1 MKRYLSVFEM
11 IARSSIYK
19 VLLAVIG
26 MAVLEAGLFVLTML
40 NPPAIY
46 FERYIDQSL
55 YSYIFRLAYTVVTI
69 ILVLPGMNIGS
80 TQSYSLQRLRIKE
93 SRIFWLQFI
102 YNFLAYVVLWGV
114 QLLVIFGSIAV
125 FHRYLPEGAFE
136 SNQTYFLAFYRND
149 FMHSILP
156 LEDTGDWWILGLIG
170 LTSAFAAA
178 EFTKLQR
185 VRKVAFE
192 LPVLVVAVWLGFPG
206 GLGYDHAVLWI
217 GISATIA
224 IMCFRWLTQ
233 VLNAGGDEA

>member
-26 MAVLEAGLFVLTML
+26 MALLEAVLFGLTML
-40 NPPAIY
+40 NSSDIY

-55 YSYIFRLAYTVVTI
+55 YSYIFRLVYTVVTV

-80 TQSYSLQRLRIKE
+80 TQSYTLQRLRIKE
-93 SRIFWLQFI
+93 SRIFWLQSL
-102 YNFLAYVVLWGV
+102 YNFLAYVLLWGV
-114 QLLVIFGSIAV
+114 QLWVLLGSIAV
-125 FHRYLPEGAFE
+125 FHRYLPDGAFE

-156 LEDTGDWWILGLIG
+156 LEDMGDWWILGLIG
-170 LTSAFAAA
+170 LASAYAAA
-178 EFTKLQR
+178 EFTKQQR

-192 LPVLVVAVWLGFPG
+192 LPVLVVTMWLGFPG
-206 GLGYDHAVLWI
+206 GLGYDHAVLWT
-217 GISATIA
+217 GIAVA
-224 IMCFRWLTQ
+224 IISMCFRWLIY
-233 VLNAGGDEA
+233 VLNTGGDEE